1 MSGKS
6 SCTQGHVDKGMEY
19 VNGGYEAEGESVPTS
34 QGLAL
39 YMDVARATPYNW
51 AEQESNPF
59 REEMAYI
66 IDRVQAIQGVK
77 IINGGLTGAYNPAFA
92 GKLVGNHGFSD
103 KQTLEHSGPNG
114 EAIKT
119 ESKIEWTIQ
128 PVKPINEAD
137 A

>member
-6 SCTQGHVDKGMEY
+6 TCTQEHVNLGMEY
-19 VNGGYEAEGESVPTS
+19 IQGGYEEKGESIPTA

-51 AEQESNPF
+51 AEQETCQF
-59 REEMAYI
+59 RDEMAYI
-66 IDRVQAIQGVK
+66 IDRVQAIQAVK

-103 KQTLEHSGPNG
+103 RQSVETTHRVVDDGSH
-114 EAIKT
+114 
-119 ESKIEWTIQ
+119 EW
-128 PVKPINEAD
+128 
-137 A
+137 